1 MTTATKLLQIN
12 TSLFANG
19 GQSSQL
25 ANRFVAAYQQ
35 RHTNTD
41 VFVRDIATDEVPH
54 LDGARFTAF
63 LAKAEERT
71 TEQQAVVDFSD
82 TLIRELQTADV
93 IVLGLPLY
101 NFGIPSQLKA
111 YFDHVARAGV
121 TFRYTENGPEG
132 LLKGKKVYVF
142 AARGGVYAGTAL
154 DTQTS
159 YVRDFLGFIGITD
172 VEFIYAEGLNMGAEK
187 KDAALAQAHLAIERL
202 VEERIAA

>member
-12 TSLFANG
+12 TSLFGEG

-35 RHTNTD
+35 RHSRSD
-41 VFVRDIATDEVPH
+41 VFVRDIASDAVPH
-54 LDGARFTAF
+54 LDGARFAAF
-63 LAKAEERT
+63 LSKPEERT
-71 TEQQAVVDFSD
+71 AEQQAVVDFSD

-121 TFRYTENGPEG
+121 TFRYTENGPQG
-132 LLKGKKVYVF
+132 LLHGKKVYVF
-142 AARGGVYAGTAL
+142 AARGGIYAGTAL
-154 DTQTS
+154 DTQTAF
-159 YVRDFLGFIGITD
+159 VRNFFAFIGITE
-172 VEFIYAEGLNMGAEK
+172 VEFIYAEGLNMGGEK
-187 KDAALAQAHLAIERL
+187 KDAALSAAYQAIERL